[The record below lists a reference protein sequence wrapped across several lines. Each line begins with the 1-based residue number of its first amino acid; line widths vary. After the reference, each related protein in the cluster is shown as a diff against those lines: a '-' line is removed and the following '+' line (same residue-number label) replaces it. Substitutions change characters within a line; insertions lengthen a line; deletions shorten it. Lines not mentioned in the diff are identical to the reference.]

1 MNVIIIDDEKL
12 ARENI
17 KNRLVSFFPNLS
29 IVAMGKSVKEG
40 LKLIEE
46 HDVDILFLDIK
57 MPGKNGF
64 DLLESIQTI
73 DFEIIFVTAFD
84 EYAIKAFE
92 FNAIGYLLKPIINE
106 KLVSVVNSAIQRRQQ
121 QSNSDSY
128 KYLISNM
135 RYQASDQS
143 QVLSIHSK
151 EGIYFIKLNDII
163 FCEAD
168 GRYTTIWTLDGKK
181 QLSSQNLA
189 HFHKVLENKGFFQVH
204 KSYIINTNHIL
215 KYDNEGFVTL
225 VSEHNVPVSRR
236 KKQDFLT
243 SLGLA

>member
-1 MNVIIIDDEKL
+1 
-12 ARENI
+12 
-17 KNRLVSFFPNLS
+17 
-29 IVAMGKSVKEG
+29 MGKSVKEG